1 MEVKVNES
9 DKKVSW
15 QGRVRIVSCKNCG
28 KVFETRYLNK
38 LYCCMECRKEHTAKR
53 KKKKLEEKNKKPKIK
68 RMDIV
73 SAIAKVTG
81 LHYGIV
87 SSLYPNVEKI
97 LAKAKYEQSIGNAKP
112 LKQDEYRKIN
122 ISKEHTACFLLGC

>member
-1 MEVKVNES
+1 MNRIYCS
-9 DKKVSW
+9 DKCRDEYR
-15 QGRVRIVSCKNCG
+15 GIVKAE
-28 KVFETRYLNK
+28 KI
-38 LYCCMECRKEHTAKR
+38 
-53 KKKKLEEKNKKPKIK
+53 KKLKEPKIK

-73 SAIAKVTG
+73 AAIAKVTG

-122 ISKEHTACFLLGC
+122 IPKKHTSCFLLEC

>member
-1 MEVKVNES
+1 
-9 DKKVSW
+9 
-15 QGRVRIVSCKNCG
+15 
-28 KVFETRYLNK
+28 
-38 LYCCMECRKEHTAKR
+38 
-53 KKKKLEEKNKKPKIK
+53 
-68 RMDIV
+68 MDIV

-87 SSLYPNVEKI
+87 SSLYPDIEKI
-97 LAKAKYEQSIGNAKP
+97 LAKAKYEQSIGKAKA

>member
-1 MEVKVNES
+1 MSDVLDREKSWKGRVKV
-9 DKKVSW
+9 V
-15 QGRVRIVSCKNCG
+15 ICKNCG
-28 KVFETRYLNK
+28 KIFETRCLNRI
-38 LYCCMECRKEHTAKR
+38 YCSDKCRDEYRGIVKAEKI
-53 KKKKLEEKNKKPKIK
+53 KKLKEPKIK

-73 SAIAKVTG
+73 AAIAKVTG

-87 SSLYPNVEKI
+87 SSLYQNIEKI

-122 ISKEHTACFLLGC
+122 ISKEHTSCFLLGC

>member
-1 MEVKVNES
+1 M
-9 DKKVSW
+9 
-15 QGRVRIVSCKNCG
+15 
-28 KVFETRYLNK
+28 
-38 LYCCMECRKEHTAKR
+38 
-53 KKKKLEEKNKKPKIK
+53 K

-73 SAIAKVTG
+73 AAIAKVTG